1 MKYLAYNYEESK
13 CCYYIDEHER
23 DDIVKDRGNRF
34 LYCCFL
40 NKLRCHCWVHL
51 SKQKAI
57 NIYNKD
63 PSFLIHA
70 CHEFTRTIKDKTSQ
84 FREYHCNFHNT
95 LTHIDHNSF
104 NYKVSKR
111 KPINLQ
117 SLIIFSQDESTYYQ
131 FIFSKRNLRINT
143 GTIYIKFG

>member
-1 MKYLAYNYEESK
+1 MPTYQEFLSTVNLETIKYNTVHRWMKYLAYNYEESK

-70 CHEFTRTIKDKTSQ
+70 CHEFTRTIEDKISQ
-84 FREYHCNFHNT
+84 FREYH
-95 LTHIDHNSF
+95 
-104 NYKVSKR
+104 
-111 KPINLQ
+111 
-117 SLIIFSQDESTYYQ
+117 
-131 FIFSKRNLRINT
+131 
-143 GTIYIKFG
+143 